1 MLLTGSYERSLDEKH
16 RLPLPKRFREALG
29 LEAQTLFLTPGT
41 DGSLSLYSGPAFARM
56 ADKLATQSPT
66 AHDVRTFGRLLYA
79 QSQSVQ
85 LDRQGR
91 FRVPPELARLAEL
104 DREVVMLGVGDHVE
118 LWNKSR
124 WENYLSR
131 EQPRYDQL
139 AESAFRGALG
149 SGNVASESPRAA
161 IPSAPRE
168 TPSQP
173 R

>member
-16 RLPLPKRFREALG
+16 RLPLPKRFRDCLG
-29 LEAQTLFLTPGT
+29 PEAQTLFLTPGT

-56 ADKLATQSPT
+56 ADKLAAQSPT
-66 AHDVRTFGRLLYA
+66 ARDVRTFGRLLYA

-104 DREVVMLGVGDHVE
+104 DREVVMLGVGDHIE

-124 WENYLSR
+124 WENYLGR

-139 AESAFRGALG
+139 AERAFGG
-149 SGNVASESPRAA
+149 ASEN
-161 IPSAPRE
+161 PSADASNTARE
-168 TPSQP
+168 TPLQP